1 MTGVEAA
8 VPASDLRCV
17 LQWVPNTAEGRADR
31 ERFERAFAEVETLR
45 AALRDGV
52 ETKATCGCTGW
63 VRPFAGAATFVT
75 AFNCPEHEPAR
86 RYYFDAALAAARG
99 GDATGKVWGPE
110 RMRHDPARG
119 GDAT

>member
-45 AALRDGV
+45 AALD
-52 ETKATCGCTGW
+52 AILAL
-63 VRPFAGAATFVT
+63 P
-75 AFNCPEHEPAR
+75 NEHDLLHNAMAR
-86 RYYFDAALAAARG
+86 AMYEIALAARG
-99 GDATGKVWGPE
+99 GEA
-110 RMRHDPARG
+110 
-119 GDAT
+119 